1 MIYSLHGT
9 VIHKEPGLAVIECGG
24 VGYAC
29 QVSLRT
35 LGALPEVG
43 KETFLYT
50 YMGIREDAV
59 ELCGFSDENELSCF
73 RMLLSVSGVGLRVA
87 LGILSS
93 LTPERFAVCVA
104 SGDDKSLRK
113 CGGVGPKLASRIILE
128 LKDRLAKSG
137 VAAVDTVG
145 VSEAASG
152 AGNLAEA
159 VNALEVLGYARA
171 DAASALAGAD
181 PGAKVEDLIKQGLKK
196 LASRL

>member
-1 MIYSLHGT
+1 MIYSLRGKI
-9 VIHKEPGLAVIECGG
+9 VHKEPGLAVIECGG

-35 LGALPEVG
+35 LGDLPEVG
-43 KETFLYT
+43 KDGFLYT
-50 YMGIREDAV
+50 YMGVREDAID
-59 ELCGFSDENELSCF
+59 LCGFSDENELSCF
-73 RMLLSVSGVGLRVA
+73 RMLLSVSGVGLKVA
-87 LGILSS
+87 LAILSS

-137 VAAVDTVG
+137 VAATETSG
-145 VSEAASG
+145 VAEAASG
-152 AGNLAEA
+152 AGSLAEA

-171 DAASALAGAD
+171 DAVSALANAD
-181 PGAKVEDLIKQGLKK
+181 PNAKVEELIKQGLKK
-196 LASRL
+196 LASRI

>member
-50 YMGIREDAV
+50 YMGIREDAI

-104 SGDDKSLRK
+104 SGRSWR
-113 CGGVGPKLASRIILE
+113 
-128 LKDRLAKSG
+128 
-137 VAAVDTVG
+137 
-145 VSEAASG
+145 
-152 AGNLAEA
+152 
-159 VNALEVLGYARA
+159 
-171 DAASALAGAD
+171 
-181 PGAKVEDLIKQGLKK
+181 PG
-196 LASRL
+196 SFWS